1 MKVGEVMEKVLLTLQ
16 EFREYLGIG
25 ETKARELVRD
35 PRNNFSLMIGNK
47 WYVNKKELDEW
58 LQIKCRKYKH

>member
-1 MKVGEVMEKVLLTLQ
+1 MDKALLTLQ

-35 PRNNFSLMIGNK
+35 PRNHFSLMIGNK
-47 WYVNKKELDEW
+47 WYVNKKDVDEW
-58 LQIKCRKYKH
+58 IQNKCRKSKF